1 MPSLTFLVLLF
12 AVLYFA
18 KSKQQFARIAL
29 LGSHLARYRLESLM
43 EELTEGYLRALDEKN
58 GERQEQLW
66 GLLGQKEVLLAE
78 QLRRLAAD
86 FAQVQSP
93 LVRVGKWPIYLPF
106 ATQLMPTA
114 CFDMRQA
121 LQLHAASVARALD
134 NPQGL
139 SRRDRAFVI
148 CAELFLLQHT
158 CHWFCRSKTTA
169 SARLL
174 ARHRTPYAQV
184 LASVAPDTRTQYTRL
199 VGL

>member
-1 MPSLTFLVLLF
+1 MPSLTFLALLF
-12 AVLYFA
+12 AVLYFV

-43 EELTEGYLRALDEKN
+43 EELTEGYLRALAEPDA
-58 GERQEQLW
+58 ERAQQLW
-66 GLLGQKEVLLAE
+66 SLLAQKEAVLAE
-78 QLRRLAAD
+78 HLRRLAVD

-106 ATQLMPTA
+106 ATQLVPAA
-114 CFDMRQA
+114 CFDMREA

-139 SRRDRAFVI
+139 SRKDRAFVI
-148 CAELFLLQHT
+148 CAELLLLQHT

-169 SARLL
+169 SARLM
-174 ARHRTPYAQV
+174 ARHQTSYPQV
-184 LASVAPDTRTQYTRL
+184 LASVAPDTRSAYTRL
-199 VGL
+199 VAL

>member
-1 MPSLTFLVLLF
+1 MPSLTFLALLF
-12 AVLYFA
+12 AALYFV

-43 EELTEGYLRALDEKN
+43 EELTEGYLRALDEKDPQ
-58 GERQEQLW
+58 RQEQLW
-66 GLLGQKEVLLAE
+66 NHLGQKEDILAE
-78 QLRRLAAD
+78 QLRRLAVE

-106 ATQLMPTA
+106 ATQLVPAA
-114 CFDMRQA
+114 CFDMRDV
-121 LQLHAASVARALD
+121 LQFHSTSFGRALE
-134 NPQGL
+134 NPRGL
-139 SRRDRAFVI
+139 ARKDRAFVI

-174 ARHRTPYAQV
+174 ARHQTTYAQV
-184 LASVAPDTRTQYTRL
+184 LASVAPETRTQYHRL
-199 VGL
+199 VSL

>member
-1 MPSLTFLVLLF
+1 MPRLIFLVLLL
-12 AVLYFA
+12 AVLYFI

-43 EELTEGYLRALDEKN
+43 EDLTEGYLRALDEKDP
-58 GERQEQLW
+58 ERQEQLW
-66 GLLGQKEVLLAE
+66 NHLGQKEVQLSE
-78 QLRRLAAD
+78 QLRRLADD
-86 FAQVQSP
+86 FGKVQSS

-106 ATQLMPTA
+106 ATYLAPAA
-114 CFDMRQA
+114 CFDMRDA
-121 LQLHAASVARALD
+121 LRMHSTSLALALT

-139 SRRDRAFVI
+139 SRKDRAYVI

-174 ARHRTPYAQV
+174 ARHQTTYAQV
-184 LASVAPDTRTQYTRL
+184 LASVASDTRTQYTRL
-199 VGL
+199 VSL